1 MNSVTLIPFIT
12 LPTYA
17 DTNYN
22 FEMLNTQNTNEV
34 ANSHHKLESRIEEA
48 VNAQDYQL
56 AAHLK
61 EQVSFTLH
69 AA

>member
-12 LPTYA
+12 LPTCA

-22 FEMLNTQNTNEV
+22 FEMLNSQNTNEI
-34 ANSHHKLESRIEEA
+34 ANSHRELESRIEEA
-48 VNAQDYQL
+48 VKAQDYQL